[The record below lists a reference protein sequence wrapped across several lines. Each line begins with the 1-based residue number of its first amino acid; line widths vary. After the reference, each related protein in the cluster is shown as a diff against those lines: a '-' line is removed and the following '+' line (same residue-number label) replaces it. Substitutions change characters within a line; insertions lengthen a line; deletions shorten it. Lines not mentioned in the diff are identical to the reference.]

1 MIKFIF
7 CLCAFSVPFLWA
19 KRDPV
24 SLMLSPS
31 EKDAIQQ
38 AKKENSSTATKSTQ
52 DENEDLIL
60 TGIMY
65 IAENQWTIWISN
77 TAYNNTQRET
87 LPFQLIDVQPGSIKI
102 LVKDNKTTKE
112 RTIQM
117 GERIVLD

>member
-1 MIKFIF
+1 VIKFVF
-7 CLCAFSVPFLWA
+7 CLCALSIPFLWA
-19 KRDPV
+19 KRDAV
-24 SLMLSPS
+24 SLMLSPA
-31 EKDAIQQ
+31 ENEAIQQ
-38 AKKENSSTATKSTQ
+38 AKKENRSPVTKPMQ
-52 DENEDLIL
+52 DESEDLIL

-102 LVKDNKTTKE
+102 SIKDNKTIKE

-117 GERIVLD
+117 GERIVLN

>member
-1 MIKFIF
+1 
-7 CLCAFSVPFLWA
+7 
-19 KRDPV
+19 
-24 SLMLSPS
+24 MLSPS